1 MTELE
6 PSASAKPPS
15 GKRLLGSALAA
26 AAVAAVVLVIAV
38 LPAEYGIDPT
48 GAGRALGLDKLRA
61 PPARTIEVKDVIGGN
76 ERVREVEIPDA
87 GEPTPLPNPAIH
99 QAEDRPIQTRT
110 VTVTLPVDG
119 ETEIKAIMRESKA
132 ILYSWQTD
140 GAPVYTDFHGHDP
153 AVGGEFF
160 VRYREDQDG
169 VASATGSLVAPF
181 DGEHGWYWLNIDNK
195 PVTITLTLT
204 GFFDD
209 IKDYGIHSNSLP

>member
-1 MTELE
+1 MTE
-6 PSASAKPPS
+6 PGSTSSWQAPT
-15 GKRLLGSALAA
+15 GKRLALSVLAA
-26 AAVAAVVLVIAV
+26 AAVAALALVIAV

-48 GAGRALGLDKLRA
+48 GVGRALGLDKLRA
-61 PPARTIEVKDVIGGN
+61 PAARTIEVKDVIGGN
-76 ERVREVEIPDA
+76 ERVREVEVPDA

-99 QAEDRPIQTRT
+99 QAEDRAIQTRT

-119 ETEIKAIMRESKA
+119 ETEIKAIMRESKV

-181 DGEHGWYWLNIDNK
+181 DGEHGWYWLNIDSK
-195 PVTITLTLT
+195 PVTITLTLS

-209 IKDYGIHSNSLP
+209 IKDYGIHLNR

>member
-1 MTELE
+1 MME
-6 PSASAKPPS
+6 PTPASSSQAPS
-15 GKRLLGSALAA
+15 GKRLALSALAA
-26 AAVAAVVLVIAV
+26 AAVAAVVLVVGV

-61 PPARTIEVKDVIGGN
+61 PPSRTIEVKDVLGGN

-119 ETEIKAIMRESKA
+119 ETEIKAIMRESKV

-169 VASATGSLVAPF
+169 VASSTGSLVAPF
-181 DGEHGWYWLNIDNK
+181 DGEHGWYWLNIDTK
-195 PVTITLTLT
+195 PVTINLTLT

-209 IKDYGIHSNSLP
+209 IKDYGIHLNR